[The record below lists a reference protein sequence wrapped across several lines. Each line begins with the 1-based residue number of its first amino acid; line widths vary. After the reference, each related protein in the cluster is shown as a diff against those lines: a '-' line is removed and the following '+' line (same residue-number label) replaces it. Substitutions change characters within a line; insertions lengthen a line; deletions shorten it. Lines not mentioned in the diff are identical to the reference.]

1 MMTNISIDKITVIL
15 SASCSADKLVIDALK
30 VDKFLANEHCH
41 CEIFKVEK
49 TKTVKPFTYLYHCEL
64 WDGENTKMI
73 LNFFRRDLSG
83 KIMPWC
89 EFTFNPNKHYD
100 DFPKVLQMLY
110 WLGFRKIKE
119 IPRIDIA
126 VDFPLSPFDIEL
138 LCTRPIQ
145 ILQGGA
151 NQYTRYKRYSDGT
164 LLRIYNK
171 AVEEGIKGDL
181 TRCELVLKNWIAN
194 KQTNFDTISRHF
206 DDIFYRDI
214 AMNGVEY
221 ALNLPHYIAYAVRN
235 IPSCKLRDFIP
246 MLSSK
251 YKEEAQ
257 RYYQARYK
265 RYNFTIDDYFYICKL
280 LQLYLPMLKESE
292 V

>member
-1 MMTNISIDKITVIL
+1 MGVNPRISIDKITVIL

-83 KIMPWC
+83 KIMPYC
-89 EFTFNPNKHYD
+89 EFTFNPNKHYED
-100 DFPKVLQMLY
+100 YTKVLRMLD
-110 WLGFRKIKE
+110 WLSFRKIKE

-126 VDFPLSPFDIEL
+126 VDFPVSLYCIEL

-145 ILQGGA
+145 IYQGGV
-151 NQYTRYKRYSDGT
+151 NQYSRYKRYSDGT
-164 LLRIYNK
+164 MLRIYNK
-171 AVEEGIKGDL
+171 AVEEGIKGDK

-194 KQTNFDTISRHF
+194 RRGNYNTISSHF
-206 DDIFYRDI
+206 DDIYIRDI
-214 AMNGVEY
+214 EVRPNLPKHITY
-221 ALNLPHYIAYAVRN
+221 ALQN
-235 IPSCKLRDFIP
+235 IPSCRLRDYIP
-246 MLSSK
+246 LYRQNNERKHKDIMKQDTSVTIL
-251 YKEEAQ
+251 
-257 RYYQARYK
+257 RLTTI
-265 RYNFTIDDYFYICKL
+265 FTFVNCCN
-280 LQLYLPMLKESE
+280 STCRC
-292 V
+292 

>member
-1 MMTNISIDKITVIL
+1 MNTRISIDKITVIL
-15 SASCSADKLVIDALK
+15 SAACSADKLVIDALK

-83 KIMPWC
+83 KIMPYC
-89 EFTFNPNKHYD
+89 EFTFNPNKHYE
-100 DFPKVLQMLY
+100 DFPKVLCMLD

-119 IPRIDIA
+119 IPRVDIA
-126 VDFPLSPFDIEL
+126 VDFPVSPFDIEL

-145 ILQGGA
+145 IHIGGV

-164 LLRIYNK
+164 MLRIYNK
-171 AVEEGIKGDL
+171 AVEEGIKGDK
-181 TRCELVLKNWIAN
+181 TRCELVLKNWILN
-194 KQTNFDTISRHF
+194 KRDNYNTISSHF
-206 DDIFYRDI
+206 DDIYIRDI
-214 AMNGVEY
+214 EVRPNLPQHITY
-221 ALNLPHYIAYAVRN
+221 ALQN
-235 IPSCKLRDFIP
+235 IPSCRLRDYIP
-246 MLSSK
+246 LLSPK
-251 YKEEAQ
+251 QREEAQ

-280 LQLYLPMLKESE
+280 LQLYLPLKESE

>member
-1 MMTNISIDKITVIL
+1 MNTRISIDKITVIL
-15 SASCSADKLVIDALK
+15 SAACSADKLVIDALK

-64 WDGENTKMI
+64 WDGVNTKMI
-73 LNFFRRDLSG
+73 LNFFRRDLIV

-89 EFTFNPNKHYD
+89 EFTYNPNKHYD
-100 DFPKVLQMLY
+100 DFPKVLHMLD

-126 VDFPLSPFDIEL
+126 VDFPVSPFDIEL

-164 LLRIYNK
+164 LFRIYNK
-171 AVEEGIKGDL
+171 AVEEGIKGDK

-194 KQTNFDTISRHF
+194 KRDNYNTISSHF
-206 DDIFYRDI
+206 DDIYVRDI
-214 AMNGVEY
+214 EVRPNLPQHITY
-221 ALNLPHYIAYAVRN
+221 ALQN
-235 IPSCKLRDFIP
+235 IPSCRLRDYIP
-246 MLSSK
+246 LLSPK
-251 YKEEAQ
+251 QREEAQ
-257 RYYQARYK
+257 RYYRARYK

>member
-1 MMTNISIDKITVIL
+1 MKNYISIDKITVIL
-15 SASCSADKLVIDALK
+15 SAACSADKLVIDALK

-83 KIMPWC
+83 KIMPYC
-89 EFTFNPNKHYD
+89 EFTFNPNKHYED
-100 DFPKVLQMLY
+100 YTKVLLMLD

-119 IPRIDIA
+119 IPRLDIA
-126 VDFPLSPFDIEL
+126 VDFPVSPFDVEL

-151 NQYTRYKRYSDGT
+151 NQYTRYKRYQDGT
-164 LLRIYNK
+164 MLRIYNK
-171 AVEEGIKGDL
+171 AVEEGIKGDK

-194 KQTNFDTISRHF
+194 KRDNYNTISSHF
-206 DDIFYRDI
+206 DDIYIRDI
-214 AMNGVEY
+214 EVRPNLPQHITY
-221 ALNLPHYIAYAVRN
+221 ALRN
-235 IPSCKLRDFIP
+235 IPSCRLRDYIP
-246 MLSSK
+246 LLSPK
-251 YKEEAQ
+251 QREEAQ

-265 RYNFTIDDYFYICKL
+265 RYHFTLDDYDYICKL

>member
-1 MMTNISIDKITVIL
+1 MNPRISIDKITVIL
-15 SASCSADKLVIDALK
+15 SAACSADKLVIDALK

-41 CEIFKVEK
+41 CEIFRVEK

-83 KIMPWC
+83 KIMPYC
-89 EFTFNPNKHYD
+89 EFTFNPNKHYED
-100 DFPKVLQMLY
+100 YTKVLCMLD

-126 VDFPLSPFDIEL
+126 VDFPVSPYDIEL

-145 ILQGGA
+145 IYQGGV
-151 NQYTRYKRYSDGT
+151 NQYSRYKRYSDGT
-164 LLRIYNK
+164 VFRIYNK
-171 AVEEGIKGDL
+171 AVEEGIKGDK

-194 KQTNFDTISRHF
+194 RRDNYNTISAHF
-206 DDIFYRDI
+206 SDLYIRDI
-214 AMNGVEY
+214 EVRPNLPKHITY
-221 ALNLPHYIAYAVRN
+221 ALQN
-235 IPSCKLRDFIP
+235 IPSCRLRDYIP
-246 MLSSK
+246 LLSPK
-251 YKEEAQ
+251 QREEAQ

-280 LQLYLPMLKESE
+280 LRLYLPMLKESE

>member
-1 MMTNISIDKITVIL
+1 MNTRISIDKITVIL
-15 SASCSADKLVIDALK
+15 SAACSADKLVIDALK

-83 KIMPWC
+83 KIMPYC
-89 EFTFNPNKHYD
+89 EFTFNPNKHYED
-100 DFPKVLQMLY
+100 YTKVLLMLD

-126 VDFPLSPFDIEL
+126 VDFPVAPNDIEI
-138 LCTRPIQ
+138 LCTRPITVVQ
-145 ILQGGA
+145 NTGD
-151 NQYTRYKRYSDGT
+151 NFTRYKRYQDGT

-171 AVEEGIKGDL
+171 AVEEGIKGDK

-194 KQTNFDTISRHF
+194 KRDNYNTISSHF
-206 DDIFYRDI
+206 DDIYIRDI
-214 AMNGVEY
+214 EVRPNLPQHITY
-221 ALNLPHYIAYAVRN
+221 ALQN
-235 IPSCKLRDFIP
+235 IPSCRLRDYIP
-246 MLSSK
+246 LLSPK
-251 YKEEAQ
+251 QREEAQ

>member
-1 MMTNISIDKITVIL
+1 MNTRISIDKITVIL
-15 SASCSADKLVIDALK
+15 SAACSADKLVIDALK

-73 LNFFRRDLSG
+73 LNFYRRDLSG

-89 EFTFNPNKHYD
+89 EFTFNPNKHYE
-100 DFPKVLQMLY
+100 DFPKVFRMLD
-110 WLGFRKIKE
+110 WLGFRIIKE
-119 IPRIDIA
+119 LHRIDIA
-126 VDFPLSPFDIEL
+126 VDFPVSPFDIEL

-145 ILQGGA
+145 IFQGGA

-171 AVEEGIKGDL
+171 AVEEGIKGEK
-181 TRCELVLKNWIAN
+181 TRCELVLKNWRSN
-194 KQTNFDTISRHF
+194 KLDNYNTISSHF
-206 DDIFYRDI
+206 DDIYIRDI
-214 AMNGVEY
+214 EVRP
-221 ALNLPHYIAYAVRN
+221 NLPHHITYALQN
-235 IPSCKLRDFIP
+235 IPSCKLRDYIP
-246 MLSSK
+246 LLAPK
-251 YKEEAQ
+251 QRDEAQ

-265 RYNFTIDDYFYICKL
+265 RYNFTLDDYFYICNL
-280 LQLYLPMLKESE
+280 LLLYLPMLNERE

>member
-1 MMTNISIDKITVIL
+1 MNTRISIDKITVIL
-15 SASCSADKLVIDALK
+15 SAACSADKLVIDALK

-64 WDGENTKMI
+64 WDGVNTKMI
-73 LNFFRRDLSG
+73 LNFFRRDLIV

-89 EFTFNPNKHYD
+89 EFTYNPNKHYD
-100 DFPKVLQMLY
+100 DFPKVLHMLD

-126 VDFPLSPFDIEL
+126 VDFPVSPFDIEL

-164 LLRIYNK
+164 LFRIYNK
-171 AVEEGIKGDL
+171 AVEEGIKGDK

-194 KQTNFDTISRHF
+194 KRDNYNTISSHF
-206 DDIFYRDI
+206 DDIYVRDI
-214 AMNGVEY
+214 EVRPNLPQHITY
-221 ALNLPHYIAYAVRN
+221 ALQN
-235 IPSCKLRDFIP
+235 IPSCRLRDYIP
-246 MLSSK
+246 LLSPK
-251 YKEEAQ
+251 QREEAQ

>member
-1 MMTNISIDKITVIL
+1 MTTNISIDKITVIL
-15 SASCSADKLVIDALK
+15 SAACSADKLVIDALK

-83 KIMPWC
+83 KIMPYC
-89 EFTFNPNKHYD
+89 EFTFNPNKHYED
-100 DFPKVLQMLY
+100 YTKVLCMLD

-126 VDFPLSPFDIEL
+126 VDFPVSPFDIEL

-145 ILQGGA
+145 IYQGGV

-164 LLRIYNK
+164 MLRIYNK
-171 AVEEGIKGDL
+171 AVEEGIKGYK

-194 KQTNFDTISRHF
+194 RRDNYNTISAHF
-206 DDIFYRDI
+206 GDLYIRDI
-214 AMNGVEY
+214 EVRPNLPQHITY
-221 ALNLPHYIAYAVRN
+221 ALQN
-235 IPSCKLRDFIP
+235 IPSCRLRDYIP
-246 MLSSK
+246 LLSPK
-251 YKEEAQ
+251 QREEAQ